1 MVPDLLKSWHGLLL
15 HILSWHVGCLLRF
28 NEMLLILTSDFRL
41 LRFGHRISLMVP
53 NVSLSSEVRD
63 SQEERFDLESNSTN
77 DAENSQMKFNIVQ
90 CFISLGDSITFNHWV
105 VSFWITC
112 PSTWPVGGL
121 KVWAIGTG
129 VVSCRWVH
137 WNKLRCLYSMWWP
150 WMRHLSKAL
159 VYPSPYI
166 RTGLQRLMNI
176 DEL

>member
-1 MVPDLLKSWHGLLL
+1 MWDVYYDSTKFSWF
-15 HILSWHVGCLLRF
+15 WHR
-28 NEMLLILTSDFRL
+28 TSDFWGLGIGSHWWCRMWAYQARSGTPRRNAL
-41 LRFGHRISLMVP
+41 TLNPTQQTMRKKKIHSQVQY
-53 NVSLSSEVRD
+53 SSM
-63 SQEERFDLESNSTN
+63 LY
-77 DAENSQMKFNIVQ
+77 
-90 CFISLGDSITFNHWV
+90 SLGDSITFNHWV